1 MIGEACENN
10 FQLCRNCET
19 HLKETKNYYNNKP
32 EYKIL
37 NAYSEL
43 EIALKEVNLVFVKHN
58 GVFEG
63 TDTCKYP
70 FKVIHYELGI
80 NCRFHDFRETHAT
93 KLIEAGA
100 DIKAIAKRLG
110 HSNIRTTY
118 EIYVRVT
125 KKMKTDTVDKFE
137 DFANELELCS

>member
-1 MIGEACENN
+1 MKHYI
-10 FQLCRNCET
+10 
-19 HLKETKNYYNNKP
+19 KETKNYYNNKP

-93 KLIEAGA
+93 KLIEAGV

>member
-1 MIGEACENN
+1 M
-10 FQLCRNCET
+10 
-19 HLKETKNYYNNKP
+19 
-32 EYKIL
+32 EY
-37 NAYSEL
+37 
-43 EIALKEVNLVFVKHN
+43 
-58 GVFEG
+58 FEG
-63 TDTCKYP
+63 TDTSKYP

-93 KLIEAGA
+93 KRIEAGA

-125 KKMKTDTVDKFE
+125 QKMKTDTVDKSRT
-137 DFANELELCS
+137 LQIIYSYVLKSCY